1 MAVAS
6 ARAARRALSLR
17 QLALLRPAAGGLH
30 ACMADGG
37 AAAAAAATAAAGPP
51 PVAPASPLWR
61 YDSPLLRHLSSL
73 AEPEASGPTLP
84 PYEQLKYRAA
94 AAVKLGGASGVA
106 QPLVTLSAGQ
116 RTHFNGLLR
125 KFQLSGAVKDQ
136 ALALYVN
143 SKLYAEAMPQFQEWL
158 LAGMDG
164 QLRDALMSMQV
175 GQAAQEALF
184 PYFAQFVL
192 ERYMEDIKAYREMV
206 QTVDL
211 RKPHQWF
218 PVARALQRRIIYHA
232 GPTNSGKTYNALQ
245 AMRGAQSGVYCGPLR
260 LLAMEV
266 YDTCNA
272 DGLYC
277 NLITGQERREVP
289 GAEHTACTVEM
300 VNMQRRIDVAV
311 IDEIQMIGDE
321 TRGWAWTRA
330 LMGVPANEVHLC
342 GDGSAVPLVRRI
354 CEDMGESFTLN
365 EYDRFTKL
373 TVEEGGLEG
382 GYGAVQPGDCI
393 VAFSRKDIYSIK
405 QYIEQETKH
414 RACVVYGALPP
425 ETRRQQAKLF
435 NEEDN
440 AYRVMVASDAVG
452 MGLNLNIR
460 RVIFHAVTKREGA
473 KAAVPVSV
481 SMLKQIAGRAG
492 RRSSQWPEGLAT
504 CRDPADVARLQE
516 AIAVPLDQLTTPT
529 AGLFPE
535 FEHFEV
541 FAGQRP
547 DEPYSSLLQSFEREA
562 LLDSNYFF
570 CRQESVVA
578 AAAMLGELGLSVK
591 DMFNFCMAPASAYDL
606 RLSAALLQF
615 ATKYSKGQ
623 PVTLDISVPD
633 RVPASTEELRHM
645 EAAHQVVMLWLW
657 LSYRFDAEVFPQ
669 RDKVQALADRICLLL
684 DKGLR
689 RLTRMSKSG
698 IDIAELPSRPE
709 HESILECFGDEL
721 ELLESQRRQQRL
733 SEARSKRQGRRRTV
747 ATELAAALAA
757 AGGLDGEADM
767 AGEARQEVASEQG
780 TINAQRRREAQRE
793 ARQRRKN
800 RLAEQQA
807 AGGAGEDRAAGK
819 ELQRQQEKAVAP
831 GQHRH
836 QRRQAEKQAERERQR
851 QEKEEQAQ
859 WARVGGAG
867 LPGKRRTPE
876 QQAVHAERLRAQ
888 RERRAELKRMRLEER
903 QREAMAYVLGEA
915 EAAAATNA
923 AHAAHHP
930 TKAHLHHQ
938 RPVVAEESQ
947 FVGQQQQHAGQG
959 SGGSSQGS
967 GSGEA
972 SGSASSLRSGW
983 NRLMSLFK

>member
-1 MAVAS
+1 MAEPQAS
-6 ARAARRALSLR
+6 
-17 QLALLRPAAGGLH
+17 PAP
-30 ACMADGG
+30 G
-37 AAAAAAATAAAGPP
+37 AA
-51 PVAPASPLWR
+51 
-61 YDSPLLRHLSSL
+61 
-73 AEPEASGPTLP
+73 LP

-94 AAVKLGGASGVA
+94 AAVKLGGTSGAA
-106 QPLVTLSAGQ
+106 QPLVALSAGQ
-116 RTHFNGLLR
+116 RSHFDRLLLN
-125 KFQLSGAVKDQ
+125 FQLSGSVKDQ

-143 SKLYAEAMPQFQEWL
+143 SKLYAEAVPQFHEWL

-164 QLRDALMSMQV
+164 QLRDALMGLQA
-175 GQAAQEALF
+175 GPAAQEALF
-184 PYFAQFVL
+184 PLFAQFVL
-192 ERYMEDIKAYREMV
+192 ERYTDDIKAYREKV

-211 RKPHQWF
+211 RNPHQWF

-245 AMRGAQSGVYCGPLR
+245 AMRAAQSGVYCGPLR

-289 GAEHTACTVEM
+289 GAGHTACTVEM
-300 VNMQRRIDVAV
+300 VSMQRRVDVAV

-354 CEDMGESFTLN
+354 CEEMGESFQLN

-373 TVEEGGLEG
+373 TVEEDGLVG
-382 GYGAVQPGDCI
+382 GYSAVQPGDCI
-393 VAFSRKDIYSIK
+393 VAFSRRDIYSIK

-435 NEEDN
+435 NEPDN

-460 RVIFHAVTKREGA
+460 RVIFHAVTKFEGG
-473 KAAVPVSV
+473 KVSVPVSV

-516 AIAVPLDQLTTPT
+516 ALA
-529 AGLFPE
+529 
-535 FEHFEV
+535 
-541 FAGQRP
+541 
-547 DEPYSSLLQSFEREA
+547 
-562 LLDSNYFF
+562 
-570 CRQESVVA
+570 ESVVA
-578 AAAMLGELGLSVK
+578 VAAMLGELGLSVK
-591 DMFNFCMAPASAYDL
+591 DMFNFCMAPASASDL

-669 RDKVQALADRICLLL
+669 RDKIQALAERICGLL

-709 HESILECFGDEL
+709 HENMLECFGDEL
-721 ELLESQRRQQRL
+721 EMLESQRRQQRL
-733 SEARSKRQGRRRTV
+733 NETRGKRQGRRR
-747 ATELAAALAA
+747 AAPSEAQAAALAA
-757 AGGLDGEADM
+757 AGELDGEAGEGSE
-767 AGEARQEVASEQG
+767 AGQLAESLRGAIEARLQRE
-780 TINAQRRREAQRE
+780 QRREVRP
-793 ARQRRKN
+793 RRKGWQ
-800 RLAEQQA
+800 ADQQA
-807 AGGAGEDRAAGK
+807 AAGEGTGAADG
-819 ELQRQQEKAVAP
+819 EAQLQQQQRRQQPEKEKAVAP

-836 QRRQAEKQAERERQR
+836 QRRQAEKQAERQRQR
-851 QEKEEQAQ
+851 QQAEEQGQ
-859 WARVGGAG
+859 LGRPGGSG

-876 QQAVHAERLRAQ
+876 QQAAFVERMRAQ
-888 RERRAELKRMRLEER
+888 RERRAELKRMRVEER
-903 QREAMAYVLGEA
+903 QRTAMAYVMGAE
-915 EAAAATNA
+915 EAAAATDA
-923 AHAAHHP
+923 APATHHP
-930 TKAHLHHQ
+930 TKSHVRRERLSAAAAG
-938 RPVVAEESQ
+938 PP
-947 FVGQQQQHAGQG
+947 GQHGVPE
-959 SGGSSQGS
+959 GS
-967 GSGEA
+967 GSRQGSNA
-972 SGSASSLRSGW
+972 GSDSKGSSGSSGAAPIRSGW